1 MENPQCKVLAIM
13 ESTVTVC
20 ANSTEQVGPHILVSS
35 SLRGKWLVT
44 PFPFAVTRKNRPH
57 KALSTWQR
65 DSKINGLL
73 ISYTY
78 RAVGKRYPLD

>member
-1 MENPQCKVLAIM
+1 MEKPQCKVLDIM
-13 ESTVTVC
+13 ESTEC
-20 ANSTEQVGPHILVSS
+20 ANSTEQVGPHMLVSS

-44 PFPFAVTRKNRPH
+44 PFPFAMTRKNRPH
-57 KALSTWQR
+57 KALSTWKM

-78 RAVGKRYPLD
+78 RAGEAVPIGLK